1 LYNSRVM
8 KLQSTKCPWCAGNCL
23 LWVRCLRW
31 YCCDAVDCGG
41 SRWCNVWSGLFIIFL
56 KSWSSHFSS
65 SSPNS
70 GRSAGQN
77 SRIARLLRRRNAS
90 TRWQSVVVIKPLH
103 AGDAYVCR
111 DTTTA
116 KKTACRPAAV
126 SPWCRRTRS
135 AYSDCALP
143 LMTWR
148 IWSDADRW
156 LVMVTVVCRPL
167 CMCVW

>member
-1 LYNSRVM
+1 M
-8 KLQSTKCPWCAGNCL
+8 KSQFAKCLWCAGNCL
-23 LWVRCLRW
+23 PRVRCLGW
-31 YCCDAVDCGG
+31 YDFDAVNCGG
-41 SRWCNVWSGLFIIFL
+41 SRWCSVWCGLFMIL
-56 KSWSSHFSS
+56 RNSWSSHFSS